1 MKKVSSKH
9 TPDTNDELRP
19 EYDFSQA
26 IRGKHYRPLHEGYTI
41 KIHKT
46 DGTTEVQEV
55 MFEPGT
61 VRLDADIQAYFPDS
75 QAVNQTLRS
84 LLTIMNQLHDK
95 EKKDV
100 SLEEG
105 YRVRERND
113 NLYTNAT
120 KIPTST
126 E

>member
-9 TPDTNDELRP
+9 TSDTNNELRS

-26 IRGKHYRPLHEGYTI
+26 VRGKHYRPLHEGYTI
-41 KIHKT
+41 KIHKA

-55 MFEPGT
+55 IFEPGT

-75 QAVNQTLRS
+75 EAVNQTLRS
-84 LLTIMNQLHDK
+84 LLKIMNQLHNK

-100 SLEEG
+100 SLEKG
-105 YRVRERND
+105 YLVRENCD
-113 NLYTNAT
+113 NLYTVH
-120 KIPTST
+120 
-126 E
+126 